1 MKTINELK
9 KLSEKE
15 RTSWLANANSKELGL
30 VLKNYGIKGISNMKK
45 AEKMSM
51 VLDLAVENIPD
62 TELDKV
68 IDETREL
75 YNELKIRQSYEETLK
90 TTLYA
95 RYKAQEITYNQLR
108 KICYK
113 YGFDI
118 PLSYNEEGSIDL
130 IDRYY
135 DIYSNYIHYDN
146 KGNIYFSVL
155 DREYEWH
162 NVHKNSY
169 EYRDYN
175 WNGQQLYKLN
185 TVDNGV
191 QQLAFT
197 FEDSGEVVMICVYKN
212 YQLLATFIYGDMD
225 DIKKLVAYDDRLSC
239 DDLEKYE
246 ELLELL
252 AEQYEKYDKILDA
265 DMKLQRKL
273 KKTEKYWEFLEK
285 KLD

>member
-1 MKTINELK
+1 MITINGLK
-9 KLSEKE
+9 EMNETE
-15 RTSWLANANSKELGL
+15 RALWLANANSKDLSL
-30 VLKNYGIKGISNMKK
+30 VLKNEGIKGISKMKK
-45 AEKMSM
+45 AEKLSM
-51 VLDLAVENIPD
+51 VLNLAVENIPD
-62 TELDKV
+62 EEIDKV

-75 YNELKIRQSYEETLK
+75 YNELKIRQSFEETLK
-90 TTLYA
+90 NTLYA
-95 RYKAQEITYNQLR
+95 RYKNEEITYNELR
-108 KICYK
+108 KVCYK
-113 YGFDI
+113 YSFDI
-118 PLSYNEEGSIDL
+118 PLSYNEESSIDL
-130 IDRYY
+130 VDRYC
-135 DIYSNYIHYDN
+135 DMYSNYVHYDDE
-146 KGNIYFSVL
+146 GNIYFSVL

-169 EYRDYN
+169 ECRDYN

-185 TVDNGV
+185 TVDNGL

-197 FEDSGEVVMICVYKN
+197 FEDNEYCMICVYKN
-212 YQLLATFIYGDMD
+212 YKLFATFVWGDMN

-252 AEQYEKYDKILDA
+252 AKQYEEYDKILDA

-285 KLD
+285 KLV

>member
-9 KLSEKE
+9 LMSEKE
-15 RTSWLANANSKELGL
+15 RISWLVNANTNELGL
-30 VLKNYGIKGISNMKK
+30 VLKNYGIKGISKMKK
-45 AEKMSM
+45 AEKLSM
-51 VLDLAVENIPD
+51 VLELAVENIPD
-62 TELDKV
+62 EEIEKV

-75 YNELKIRQSYEETLK
+75 YQELKIRQSFEETLK

-118 PLSYNEEGSIDL
+118 PLSFNEEGSIDL
-130 IDRYY
+130 VDRYC
-135 DIYSNYIHYDN
+135 DMYSNYVHYDDEG
-146 KGNIYFSVL
+146 KIYFSVL
-155 DREYEWH
+155 DREFEWY

-169 EYRDYN
+169 ECRDYN

-197 FEDSGEVVMICVYKN
+197 FEDNEYCMICVYKN
-212 YQLLATFIYGDMD
+212 YKLLATFVWGDMN
-225 DIKKLVAYDDRLSC
+225 DISKLVTYDKELTYE
-239 DDLEKYE
+239 DLKAYE

-252 AEQYEKYDKILDA
+252 AKQYEEYDKIVDA
-265 DMKLQRKL
+265 DMKLQKKL
-273 KKTEKYWEFLEK
+273 NGAAKYRQFITEKLV
-285 KLD
+285 